1 MNIKMSEE
9 EKTFMQIG
17 FACFGMFTLIFIS
30 LLGAGKVFDFV
41 EDSIKYNRYNEA
53 VQEYRQCAQKY
64 ENEYA
69 ANTYCGDAPSS
80 AMMI

>member
-1 MNIKMSEE
+1 MNTEMSEE
-9 EKTFMQIG
+9 EKTFMKIVLG
-17 FACFGMFTLIFIS
+17 FSGGFTLIFIS